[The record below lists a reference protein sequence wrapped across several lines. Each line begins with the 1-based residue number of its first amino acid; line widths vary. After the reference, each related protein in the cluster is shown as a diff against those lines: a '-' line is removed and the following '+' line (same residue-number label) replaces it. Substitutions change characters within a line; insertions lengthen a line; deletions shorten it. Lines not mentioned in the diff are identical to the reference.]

1 MTPDQMAEL
10 AARLRA
16 EADSIRSATATIH
29 DIKHAADLERAADLI
44 ESMAQR
50 AEPVATVHY
59 PRTGGN
65 AGLSWTAIPETGVMP
80 QDGAKLY
87 LAPQSQR
94 VPLSDE
100 QIRAL
105 VQPMDW
111 PPSVTEIVRAVE
123 QAHGIRGEK

>member
-10 AARLRA
+10 AARLRY
-16 EADSIRSATATIH
+16 EACAIRATGQH
-29 DIKHAADLERAADLI
+29 IKDADNLDAIADLMAD
-44 ESMAQR
+44 MAQR

-65 AGLSWTAIPETGVMP
+65 VGLSWRAIPEAGAMP

-94 VPLSDE
+94 VPLSEE

-123 QAHGIRGEK
+123 QAHGIRSEK

>member
-1 MTPDQMAEL
+1 MTNKAL
-10 AARLRA
+10 AARLRKLA
-16 EADSIRSATATIH
+16 QAYRSVVVVDATSINEAT
-29 DIKHAADLERAADLI
+29 DLDRAADLI

-65 AGLSWTAIPETGVMP
+65 VGVSWRAIPETGVMP
-80 QDGAKLY
+80 PEGAKLY
-87 LAPQSQR
+87 LAPPAR
-94 VPLSDE
+94 EPLTDE

-123 QAHGIRGEK
+123 QVHGIKGGRNDS